1 MGVSNSPALQRLG
14 GFLTRAFYEQERTFS
29 VDGLTV
35 GIVHM
40 LEPLLQQAG
49 FVATQKRPFVLDG
62 SSDSALY
69 ASSYHEFEVT
79 YALLRP
85 YLIRSEVVDPA
96 SYDEQY
102 QRMLMEVRQKDFR
115 SLSFGI
121 RAWGFKP

>member
-1 MGVSNSPALQRLG
+1 
-14 GFLTRAFYEQERTFS
+14 
-29 VDGLTV
+29 
-35 GIVHM
+35 M

-85 YLIRSEVVDPA
+85 YLIRSGVVDPTT
-96 SYDEQY
+96 YDEQY
-102 QRMLMEVRQKDFR
+102 QQMLIQVRQKDFT

-121 RAWGFKP
+121 RVWGFKP